1 MGLKMMFFVFGLV
14 GLMMIGGKGEDDDN
28 KHKEYSAIYNF
39 GDSNSDT
46 GTFSAAFAMVF
57 PPNGQNFPGKFPTR
71 NCDGRLI
78 IDFISEELKMPY
90 LSAYLDSIGSNFSY
104 GANFAAGGSSI
115 QKTGFSPINFG
126 LQISQFIQFKSRTM
140 ALYNE
145 TSHTRVD
152 ASFKSRLP
160 KSINFSNALYIIDIG
175 QNDLSFGFMSSD
187 IKSLRSTIPNILSQ
201 FSLGLQVNFVRSLTS
216 TKDKTNLEYIN
227 GYIPLFTNQFCRIKL
242 GLKSR
247 FFWIHNTGPIGCLA
261 RKNMMN
267 EVTYE
272 ELDSAGCRKNENEIA
287 DEFNKQLKDIVF
299 ELRRNLTNAIFI
311 YVDVYSAK
319 YELIK
324 NARNQGFVNP
334 KKLCCGSRSVR
345 YFDCGR
351 KKIKNGEEEYYK
363 CKDAS
368 KYISWDGVHYSEA
381 ANKWLSTLILN
392 GSFSHPSLPIG
403 MLASQSLK
411 QTLGH

>member
-1 MGLKMMFFVFGLV
+1 MGLKMMFLVFGLV
-14 GLMMIGGKGEDDDN
+14 GLLMIAGKGEDDDD

-78 IDFISEELKMPY
+78 IDFICEELKMPY

-152 ASFKSRLP
+152 AYLKSRLP
-160 KSINFSNALYIIDIG
+160 KSINFSNALYTIDI
-175 QNDLSFGFMSSD
+175 
-187 IKSLRSTIPNILSQ
+187 
-201 FSLGLQVNFVRSLTS
+201 
-216 TKDKTNLEYIN
+216 
-227 GYIPLFTNQFCRIKL
+227 
-242 GLKSR
+242 
-247 FFWIHNTGPIGCLA
+247 GPIGCLP

-267 EVTYE
+267 KLTYE
-272 ELDSAGCRKNENEIA
+272 DLDSAGCRKNENEIA
-287 DEFNKQLKDIVF
+287 QEFNNQLKDIVF
-299 ELRRNLTNAIFI
+299 ELRKNFTNAIFT
-311 YVDVYSAK
+311 YVDVYSVK
-319 YELIK
+319 YELVK
-324 NARNQGFVNP
+324 HARNQGFVNP
-334 KKLCCGSRSVR
+334 KKLCCGTRSVS

-381 ANKWLSTLILN
+381 ANKWLSTLIVN
-392 GSFSHPSLPIG
+392 GSFSHPPLAIG
-403 MLASQSLK
+403 MLASQSPK
-411 QTLGH
+411 QSKR